1 LSIDKKSPIPA
12 YYQLMSE
19 IKNKI
24 SSGIWPVG
32 HCIDS
37 ERTLAE
43 DNNVSRMTVRQA
55 IGELVQEGLLTRE
68 KGKGTFVC
76 EPKLKQKNI
85 MSFSEI
91 MKNSDADFKTKVT
104 VFEKI
109 AIEEEFSIDFESKEL
124 YKIERLRIVNNIIVA
139 IERIY
144 IPCDFVPTANKENL
158 EASFYELL
166 KESHL
171 SVENSEASVVAVLS
185 DHSYKTLFTVT
196 EDIPLLKMQSKNY
209 DSEDNLIFIEES
221 IYRSDKY
228 VLEIDI
234 YKRKGK
240 VR

>member
-43 DNNVSRMTVRQA
+43 ENTVSRMTVRQA

-91 MKNSDADFKTKVT
+91 MKSSDADFKTEVR
-104 VFEKI
+104 VFEKLI
-109 AIEEEFSIDFESKEL
+109 NEDELTLKLQAKEL
-124 YKIERLRIVNNIIVA
+124 YRIERLRIVTDIIVA
-139 IERIY
+139 IETIY
-144 IPCDFVPTANKENL
+144 IPCNFVPNINKERL

-166 KESHL
+166 KSNNL
-171 SVENSEASVVAVLS
+171 TIDNCEASVVAVIS
-185 DHSYKTLFTVT
+185 DNNYKTLFDVN
-196 EDIPLLKMQSKNY
+196 EDIPLLKMHSKNY
-209 DSEDNLIFIEES
+209 DSENNLIFMEES

-234 YKRKGK
+234 FKRKGK
-240 VR
+240 VK

>member
-1 LSIDKKSPIPA
+1 MSIDKKSPIPA

-43 DNNVSRMTVRQA
+43 ENNVSRMTVRQA

-91 MKNSDADFKTKVT
+91 MKNSGAEFKTQIKA
-104 VFEKI
+104 FEKI
-109 AIEEEFSIDFESKEL
+109 INSYVSHIQGVISE
-124 YKIERLRIVNNIIVA
+124 IVA
-139 IERIY
+139 KIRQHY
-144 IPCDFVPTANKENL
+144 F
-158 EASFYELL
+158 
-166 KESHL
+166 
-171 SVENSEASVVAVLS
+171 
-185 DHSYKTLFTVT
+185 TLH
-196 EDIPLLKMQSKNY
+196 
-209 DSEDNLIFIEES
+209 
-221 IYRSDKY
+221 RRR
-228 VLEIDI
+228 
-234 YKRKGK
+234 RKI
-240 VR
+240 

>member
-1 LSIDKKSPIPA
+1 MSIDKKSPIPA

-91 MKNSDADFKTKVT
+91 MKNSGADFKTKVT

-109 AIEEEFSIDFESKEL
+109 SIEEEFTIDFESKEL

-139 IERIY
+139 IETIY
-144 IPCDFVPTANKENL
+144 IPCDFVPNIDKEKL

-166 KESHL
+166 KSNNITMD
-171 SVENSEASVVAVLS
+171 NSEASVVAVLS
-185 DHSYKTLFTVT
+185 DDSYKELFNVN
-196 EDIPLLKMQSKNY
+196 EDIPLLKMHSKNY
-209 DSEDNLIFIEES
+209 DSENNLIFMEES

-234 YKRKGK
+234 YNRKGK
-240 VR
+240 VK